1 MNNKYIPLN
10 CGDDILSLGKDIFK
24 ISRFKELVIREIRE
38 NLMLQTCNSEQQSQG
53 SIIQLFK
60 TVQVGEEVIDISNI
74 QFQFFKDCQL
84 LIRGNKNWQTG
95 KLKVQISISPLGK
108 QADEVYIEFY
118 SDELDEPLTLENLP
132 QISKNMT
139 YSKSYY

>member
-10 CGDDILSLGKDIFK
+10 CEDDILSLGKDIFK

-60 TVQVGEEVIDISNI
+60 TVQVGEEVININNI
-74 QFQFFKDCQL
+74 QFQFVKDCQL
-84 LIRGNKNWQTG
+84 LIRGSKNWQVG

-108 QADEVYIEFY
+108 QADEVYIEFH
-118 SDELDEPLTLENLP
+118 SDKLDELLTLENL
-132 QISKNMT
+132 QHISKDMT
-139 YSKSYY
+139 YSKSY